1 MKTVGVQAALGS
13 AVLLLASHPYTAAA
27 EHHHQHQYLHQ
38 RHHAHVEAR
47 DVFRGHTPS
56 NETSNPRSQK
66 LQARGG
72 STCKFPSD
80 KGAVAITPGSMN
92 AGWSMSPDQECAD
105 GTWCPFAC
113 PPGKML
119 AQWKPNTH
127 YTYPDSMCGGIFCN
141 NGEIEV
147 PFSDKP
153 WCTEGTGK
161 VDAVNKAGDVVS
173 FCMTQTPGNED
184 VIVPADVHDTLTL
197 SVPGDD
203 YWDKIAAHYYI
214 NPPGVDSDTGCHW
227 GDETKPQGNW
237 APYVAGANTVGD
249 TTYVKL
255 GLNPIW
261 QGSSLFQDKPTFGLK
276 IECPDGGCNGLPCS
290 CDGNGVNSDDTSTG
304 AGGSDFC
311 VVTATGGSKANIV
324 IYNLDGSGGSGGD
337 SSSSSS
343 AAAPSSSSTAYPTS
357 SSTSSEVASTSTSS
371 TPEATSTTS
380 STSSSAS
387 ATTSSSAVA
396 SSSSSSDSSDS
407 YPTSSDS
414 DSQSPHGYI
423 VASVPTGGVFQQNGT
438 ASYSS
443 TQPSPTATS
452 ATTPASTTEE
462 SSSESNTNDGAVS
475 RQGGSAVA
483 GLIVALVAAGLMF

>member
-1 MKTVGVQAALGS
+1 MKTTTIQAAVGS
-13 AVLLLASHPYTAAA
+13 AALLLAAQPYTAAA
-27 EHHHQHQYLHQ
+27 QHHHQHQHFH
-38 RHHAHVEAR
+38 RHHLHPEAR
-47 DVFRGHTPS
+47 DPFRGHTPS

-80 KGAVAITPGSMN
+80 KGAVAITPSGMN
-92 AGWSMSPDQECAD
+92 GGWSMSPDQECAD

-113 PPGKML
+113 PPGEVL

-127 YTYPDSMCGGIFCN
+127 YTYPDSMCGGIYCN
-141 NGEIEV
+141 DGEIEV
-147 PFSDKP
+147 PFESKP
-153 WCTEGTGK
+153 WCVKGTGK

-197 SVPGDD
+197 SVPGED

-227 GDETKPQGNW
+227 GDETKPMGNW

-261 QGSSLFQDKPTFGLK
+261 QGSSLFSDKPSFGLK

-290 CDGNGVNSDDTSTG
+290 CDGNGVSSGDTATG

-311 VVTATGGSKANIV
+311 VVTATGGKKANIV
-324 IYNLDGSGGSGGD
+324 IYNLDGSEGGD
-337 SSSSSS
+337 ESSSSSS
-343 AAAPSSSSTAYPTS
+343 AKAQPSTTAYPTT
-357 SSTSSEVASTSTSS
+357 SSTSSVVSTSTSS
-371 TPEATSTTS
+371 TPATTSTSTSTTSTSS
-380 STSSSAS
+380 STSSSIR
-387 ATTSSSAVA
+387 ATTSSSAIV
-396 SSSSSSDSSDS
+396 SSSSF
-407 YPTSSDS
+407 YPTSSSLDS
-414 DSQSPHGYI
+414 SSSHGYA
-423 VASVPTGGVFQQNGT
+423 VASVSVGGVFQQNGT
-438 ASYSS
+438 ASYSLS
-443 TQPSPTATS
+443 APSATPTS
-452 ATTPASTTEE
+452 ATTPTSTDDEA
-462 SSSESNTNDGAVS
+462 SSESNTNDGAVS
-475 RQGGSAVA
+475 HQGGSAVA